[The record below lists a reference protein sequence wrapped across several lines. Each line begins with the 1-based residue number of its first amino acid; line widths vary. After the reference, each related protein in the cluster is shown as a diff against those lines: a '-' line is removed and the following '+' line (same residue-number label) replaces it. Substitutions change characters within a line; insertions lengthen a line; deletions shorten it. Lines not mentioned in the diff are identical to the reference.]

1 MKILNI
7 VMIAIT
13 CTMCSLAHSEDY
25 ADEAKDWGVSA
36 MSRPKGSPYHAITPL
51 QIPGAKLIKTD
62 ELKTLWAATPDLA
75 VIDVLGNAKM
85 IKGAVGMVGS
95 GENRMFG
102 AMQDK
107 FPKVLGTLTGGDK
120 EKPIVFYCKN
130 SMCWMSYNS
139 ALHAVAAG
147 FKNVYW
153 YRGGLDSWVASSG
166 ETSGQAVAAG
176 W

>member
-1 MKILNI
+1 MNRLYTSMLFLACA
-7 VMIAIT
+7 V
-13 CTMCSLAHSEDY
+13 CGPAHSEDY

-36 MSRPKGSPYHAITPL
+36 MSRPKSSPHHATTPL

-62 ELKTLWAATPDLA
+62 ELKTLWTASPALV

-95 GENRMFG
+95 GEDRMFG
-102 AMQDK
+102 TVKDK
-107 FPKVLGTLTGGDK
+107 FPKVLDALTGGDK

-153 YRGGLDSWVASSG
+153 YRGGLDSWVASTG
-166 ETSGQAVAAG
+166 ETSGQVSAAG